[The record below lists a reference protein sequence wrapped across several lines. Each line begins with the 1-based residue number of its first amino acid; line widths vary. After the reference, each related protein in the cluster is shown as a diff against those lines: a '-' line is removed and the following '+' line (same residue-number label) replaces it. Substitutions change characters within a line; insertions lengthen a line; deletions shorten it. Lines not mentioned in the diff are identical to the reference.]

1 MTTEK
6 AQQEPVMINVG
17 AERSGSHVITPPG
30 TNWPKAARDKK
41 IVWFSCM
48 MFYETIDVVYNYEKK
63 ACGGPYQRRKLGV
76 SYVVSREVY
85 TEIGKKCL
93 SVATENEAIIPM
105 DLDWNRMWYWASGI
119 EEWYTYLAE
128 PWTEAIKAGS
138 ERERFPTTVAR
149 FINIIKEKLDNW
161 TRNCVYCEPERRT
174 KEELYKKKLMYMV
187 AEAPALVQAVEDL
200 GKKKWGECKKLEL
213 ELRCRNK
220 RLEEEDKERDKRED
234 FIRKICH
241 LNAAVKW
248 NLILAPRVARWMK
261 HLNSDY
267 VKSHIPS
274 LENRTILR
282 KNDMYRICKHPCA
295 IEFTNE
301 QIVCFVEGLT
311 YHHKVEK
318 VECVKTFKAVDTV
331 DTVDTVEADETCEV
345 VPPEML
351 VKFWEDLKNRKK

>member
-1 MTTEK
+1 MRVEGKKEEGAFLKFKIVCLNCIFKMSTEKTTEE
-6 AQQEPVMINVG
+6 AVMINAVEERVG
-17 AERSGSHVITPPG
+17 SSRLPSVGIT
-30 TNWPKAARDKK
+30 RKK
-41 IVWFSCM
+41 KMIWFSCM
-48 MFYETIDVVYNYEKK
+48 MFYETKDVVYNYTKK
-63 ACGGPYQRRKLGV
+63 ACGGPYRRRKLGV

-93 SVATENEAIIPM
+93 SVAAENEATIPM

-119 EEWYTYLAE
+119 EDWYTFLTE
-128 PWTEAIKAGS
+128 PWEEAVAAGS
-138 ERERFPTTVAR
+138 QRERFKTTVIR
-149 FINIIKEKLDNW
+149 FISIIQEKLDNW
-161 TRNCVYCEPERRT
+161 TRNCVYCDPERRT

-200 GKKKWGECKKLEL
+200 GKKKWGECKKVEL

-220 RLEEEDKERDKRED
+220 RQEEENKELKKRED

-261 HLNSDY
+261 DLNSNY

-282 KNDMYRICKHPCA
+282 KNDIYRICKHPCA

-311 YHHKVEK
+311 Y
-318 VECVKTFKAVDTV
+318 
-331 DTVDTVEADETCEV
+331 
-345 VPPEML
+345 
-351 VKFWEDLKNRKK
+351 